1 MICVNTGNIPSEIV
15 YTDLIQIVKSNVNW
29 NRFKNKTLFVSGGA
43 GLLPSYFVQSLLY
56 ANRLHNLKLK
66 VICVSRS
73 VESLRKRLGH
83 WLNDANLKA
92 IIHDVTSPI
101 PVEIAPSDYVI
112 HAASQ
117 ASPKFYATDP
127 VGTLLTN
134 TLGTKHLLEYAVRSK
149 AERFMFFSSGEV
161 YGTPFNPMEP
171 ITETSYGYLDPMNV
185 RSCYAESKRIG
196 ETMSIAWAKQ
206 YGLYTVVA
214 RPFHTYGPGLLL
226 DDGRV
231 FADFVADVVAKRDI
245 VVRGDGSEKRCFCY
259 LADATVGFLSIL
271 LNGINSEAYNI
282 ANPSCEISMKNLA
295 KLISNLFPDR
305 NIKIK
310 FKKESDVKK
319 NYLKSPISKAVPS
332 IEKIKKLGWFP
343 TTSLEEGFTKTIKSF
358 IL

>member
-1 MICVNTGNIPSEIV
+1 MIYNKENSFPLDIV
-15 YTDLIQIVKSNVNW
+15 HRDLVQIVKSNVNW
-29 NRFKNKTLFVSGGA
+29 DRFKNKTLFVSGGA
-43 GLLPSYFVQSLLY
+43 GLLSSYFVQSLLY

-66 VICVSRS
+66 VICVSRTL
-73 VESLRKRLGH
+73 ESLQKRLGY
-83 WLNDANLKA
+83 WLNDSHLKV
-92 IIHDVTSPI
+92 IIHDVTRPI
-101 PVEIAPSDYVI
+101 PVEIMPSDYVI

-134 TLGTKHLLEYAVRSK
+134 TLGTKHLLEYAVRSN

-161 YGTPFNPMEP
+161 YGVPLDSMEP

-206 YGLYTVVA
+206 YGLDIVVV
-214 RPFHTYGPGLLL
+214 RPFHTYGPGMAL

-245 VVRGDGSEKRCFCY
+245 VIRGDGSEKRCFCY
-259 LADATVGFLSIL
+259 LADATIGFLSVL
-271 LNGINSEAYNI
+271 LNGINSEAYNV

-295 KLISNLFPDR
+295 KLISNLFPNR
-305 NIKIK
+305 NIKIR
-310 FKKESDVKK
+310 FEDSATKK
-319 NYLKSPISKAVPS
+319 NYMRSPILKALPS

-358 IL
+358 TL

>member
-1 MICVNTGNIPSEIV
+1 MIYNNENNIPSEIV
-15 YTDLIQIVKSNVNW
+15 HRDLLQIVKSNVNW
-29 NRFKNKTLFVSGGA
+29 DRFKNKTLFISGGA

-73 VESLRKRLGH
+73 LESLQKRLGY
-83 WLNDANLKA
+83 WLNDSHLKV
-92 IIHDVTSPI
+92 IIHDVTQPI
-101 PVEIAPSDYVI
+101 PVKIMPSDFVI

-134 TLGTKHLLEYAVRSK
+134 TLGTKNLLEYAVRSN

-161 YGTPFNPMEP
+161 YGIPFNPIEP
-171 ITETSYGYLDPMNV
+171 ITETSYGYLDPVNI
-185 RSCYAESKRIG
+185 RSCYAESKRMG
-196 ETMSIAWAKQ
+196 ETMSVAWAKQ
-206 YGLYTVVA
+206 YGLYTVIV
-214 RPFHTYGPGLLL
+214 RPFHTYGPGLML

-245 VVRGDGSEKRCFCY
+245 LVRGDGSEKRCFCY
-259 LADATVGFLSIL
+259 LADATVGFLSTL
-271 LNGINSEAYNI
+271 LNGINSEAYNV

-295 KLISNLFPDR
+295 ELISNLFPDR
-305 NIKIK
+305 NIKIR
-310 FKKESDVKK
+310 FDESGIKK
-319 NYLKSPISKAVPS
+319 NYLKSPAIKALPS